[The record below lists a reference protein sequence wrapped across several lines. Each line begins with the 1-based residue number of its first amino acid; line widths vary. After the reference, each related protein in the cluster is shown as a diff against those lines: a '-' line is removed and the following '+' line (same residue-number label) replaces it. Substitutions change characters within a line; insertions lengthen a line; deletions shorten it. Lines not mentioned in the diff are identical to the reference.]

1 MALPLRGMPQRGKG
15 CTEVQAGMTLYAKLT
30 AERQH
35 SAGRFLGSLSLGF
48 MKLCDSYRH
57 IPPLE
62 MTGRV
67 SETKSGFRNAAFIL
81 IAAKRQSTTL

>member
-1 MALPLRGMPQRGKG
+1 
-15 CTEVQAGMTLYAKLT
+15 MTLYAKLT

-67 SETKSGFRNAAFIL
+67 SETKSGFRNADFIL
-81 IAAKRQSTTL
+81 IAVKAVHSEPELHQRT